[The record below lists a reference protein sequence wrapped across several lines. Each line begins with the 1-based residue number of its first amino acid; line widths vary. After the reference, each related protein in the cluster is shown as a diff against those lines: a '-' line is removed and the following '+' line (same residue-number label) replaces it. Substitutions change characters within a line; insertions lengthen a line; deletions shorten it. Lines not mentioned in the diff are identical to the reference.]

1 MQLFLRNNGCQEAD
15 MDRINDRSRDAD
27 SEESGKGSS
36 NSENDSSN
44 DSSND
49 SNTVGADEPNPP
61 RTTTG
66 KFTMPKFGSA
76 GSGGAELEPGP
87 ELA

>member
-1 MQLFLRNNGCQEAD
+1 

-27 SEESGKGSS
+27 SEESGKGAK
-36 NSENDSSN
+36 NNENDSSN
-44 DSSND
+44 SD

-87 ELA
+87 ELD